1 MSTFPFIS
9 LYQLLQ
15 LQLGL
20 VVLLCTIGWY
30 ASTHPFF
37 TSTTFASTFAYW
49 HYIYLWAN
57 HYGLLHP
64 LVLATPPI
72 AVHSA
77 ESLVFVTALIYSIA
91 YCMQPPLEDPNTSK
105 FKIQEFVGLERN
117 LPEQVNLTSSL
128 KNAKNAL
135 KKNKLQSK
143 LRQYLV
149 EEDYKRFMNAYLP
162 SVLNQHTKQYFCV
175 ESALIYLEIS
185 YQTYFPVDVV
195 LNSTAD
201 GAKAKNDAHS
211 VITQDKKRLTN
222 NSTTVAPVAL
232 TSSSIADNKSS
243 THSAFLALPSPG
255 TFGRQ
260 ISDKSI
266 MSLSSNS
273 MISDAYSTTNN
284 SPLHRAPTTSSATPT
299 VHTVSVKLNPF
310 EETEAETGEEIGEE
324 IGGDHKQEDDATH
337 KQSINPFDA
346 ELTGVQDAAHDDE
359 FSPNV
364 ESSKVQLPPLS
375 VQKEDTQLTDGL
387 SWIEP
392 PSCTSATNSNSN
404 SSNNP
409 FESDAISE
417 EENEELEEVK
427 NNTAKATF
435 TNPFDDDWCA
445 PPASSAP
452 HMAQRTK
459 LSNTNNNAVKFAVPA
474 AGISPTKKASVNP
487 FADAV
492 DTVND
497 NEPDP
502 SISDGPAPVP
512 PLGPKLN
519 LSGVGYTLKS
529 TFSCDK
535 YTTFGFL
542 AESEAD
548 KKLVVSFRGSV
559 LGNAVSNLKIA
570 QVTLPSLKRPR
581 SYFTHLIREFA
592 ARNNNNT
599 HNNNRSA
606 DSVFSQ
612 LHHSSYQNKDFSPH
626 IAKLRANSSD
636 SDDSHVELIKDAKD
650 LSFTYEHTPSTDEHN
665 DYLHLLNRMENGDV
679 YDEEYENENNF
690 TPPESAT
697 STSEKINNS
706 QLAKDIKSVGKSIPI
721 LNQGFKR
728 VHAGFWN
735 SYSSIRED
743 FLQSVV
749 VAMYQHRQ
757 QTIRQLQQQSGVS
770 PTHSWYVPRN
780 GNNVSSPVTTPMGN
794 NNNSS
799 NSANPN
805 SVHKENDTIS
815 GIKALFTSPLGKN
828 NPFSPLFSPINH
840 NNNNHQQ
847 DQTANN
853 DKSLYPTSY
862 STHNNNQNSNKKD
875 TNHADAAADMTPLSI
890 TFCGHSLGA
899 AIASLAAFELA
910 ENLPLIM
917 EAFALEDC
925 FNTPKTQAVQ
935 QLNSV
940 LSCPAPALSLYMYGS
955 PRVGNSL
962 FSSAMSK
969 KIDNIYRMQVNGDL
983 VCMMPKFIG
992 FYRHIGTAVLLDEG
1006 ESGNIIIQPSIIESS
1021 ILQHYTGNVHN
1032 HSLDK
1037 YRACLEACLEPTE
1050 LTEYLTNEFQNLS
1063 TNQNT
1068 TFVGDSTKSSSTTGG
1083 NNINNIVVNKR
1094 KSINV
1099 DDIPEW
1105 LVASNNV

>member
-1 MSTFPFIS
+1 MQKV
-9 LYQLLQ
+9 QL
-15 LQLGL
+15 
-20 VVLLCTIGWY
+20 
-30 ASTHPFF
+30 
-37 TSTTFASTFAYW
+37 
-49 HYIYLWAN
+49 
-57 HYGLLHP
+57 
-64 LVLATPPI
+64 
-72 AVHSA
+72 
-77 ESLVFVTALIYSIA
+77 
-91 YCMQPPLEDPNTSK
+91 
-105 FKIQEFVGLERN
+105 
-117 LPEQVNLTSSL
+117 
-128 KNAKNAL
+128 
-135 KKNKLQSK
+135 
-143 LRQYLV
+143 
-149 EEDYKRFMNAYLP
+149 
-162 SVLNQHTKQYFCV
+162 
-175 ESALIYLEIS
+175 
-185 YQTYFPVDVV
+185 
-195 LNSTAD
+195 
-201 GAKAKNDAHS
+201 
-211 VITQDKKRLTN
+211 
-222 NSTTVAPVAL
+222 
-232 TSSSIADNKSS
+232 
-243 THSAFLALPSPG
+243 
-255 TFGRQ
+255 
-260 ISDKSI
+260 
-266 MSLSSNS
+266 
-273 MISDAYSTTNN
+273 
-284 SPLHRAPTTSSATPT
+284 SPLLIHKVEPQSVQEPLSCTSVTTSS
-299 VHTVSVKLNPF
+299 NPF
-310 EETEAETGEEIGEE
+310 EA
-324 IGGDHKQEDDATH
+324 
-337 KQSINPFDA
+337 
-346 ELTGVQDAAHDDE
+346 
-359 FSPNV
+359 
-364 ESSKVQLPPLS
+364 
-375 VQKEDTQLTDGL
+375 
-387 SWIEP
+387 
-392 PSCTSATNSNSN
+392 
-404 SSNNP
+404 
-409 FESDAISE
+409 DAISE
-417 EENEELEEVK
+417 DGEELEGEVK
-427 NNTAKATF
+427 KGIRKSTL
-435 TNPFDDDWCA
+435 TNPFDDDWSA
-445 PPASSAP
+445 PPASKLSQAP
-452 HMAQRTK
+452 ERTK
-459 LSNTNNNAVKFAVPA
+459 LSNTNNAVKFSVPA
-474 AGISPTKKASVNP
+474 ALSPTKKAAANP
-487 FADAV
+487 FTDSFETANELDASIV
-492 DTVND
+492 
-497 NEPDP
+497 EP
-502 SISDGPAPVP
+502 PAPVLP
-512 PLGPKLN
+512 SGPKLN

-542 AESEAD
+542 AECEAD

-570 QVTLPSLKRPR
+570 QVTLPSMKRPR
-581 SYFTHLIREFA
+581 AYFTQLIREFT
-592 ARNNNNT
+592 ARN
-599 HNNNRSA
+599 HNNRSA
-606 DSVFSQ
+606 DNVFSQ
-612 LHHSSYQNKDFSPH
+612 LHHSSYQNKDYSPH
-626 IAKLRANSSD
+626 IVKLRANSSD

-650 LSFTYEHTPSTDEHN
+650 LSFTYEHMPSTDEHN

-697 STSEKINNS
+697 STTDKINNS

-780 GNNVSSPVTTPMGN
+780 GNNVNSPVTTPFGG
-794 NNNSS
+794 NSS
-799 NSANPN
+799 GANP
-805 SVHKENDTIS
+805 SSPRKENDTIS

-840 NNNNHQQ
+840 HNNNHEQ
-847 DQTANN
+847 AGSN
-853 DKSLYPTSY
+853 DASLYPTSY
-862 STHNNNQNSNKKD
+862 STKGNNHNSSKKKVN
-875 TNHADAAADMTPLSI
+875 NHAADPAADMTPLAI

-925 FNTPKTQAVQ
+925 FNTPKTLAVQ

-969 KIDNIYRMQVNGDL
+969 KIDNIDRMQVNVVL

-1063 TNQNT
+1063 ANNNT
-1068 TFVGDSTKSSSTTGG
+1068 TFVGDSTRSNSTVGV
-1083 NNINNIVVNKR
+1083 NNIAVNKR

-1105 LVASNNV
+1105 LVASSSNV